1 MSCAGGDV
9 LFSLTECLWESVV
22 VSPNFLVREISR
34 ANGKFQG
41 VSVEGHWLKELYLNQ
56 GLSTGRIRDENGTR
70 PSFRTNR
77 RHNF

>member
-9 LFSLTECLWESVV
+9 LFSLTECLWESVA

-41 VSVEGHWLKELYLNQ
+41 VSVEGHR
-56 GLSTGRIRDENGTR
+56 LSGCV
-70 PSFRTNR
+70 
-77 RHNF
+77 H